1 MKMCSRRS
9 IFTVHLLQIVYVIL
23 SCSHRRES
31 DDALLQEG
39 LLRHVPI
46 VGSFVNWFSP
56 VTEKAT
62 IKGRCLSLNEGRLST
77 TEPVY
82 ETKAMVN
89 GGTTSEDA
97 PEASEA
103 AAPAAAAEPGKEN
116 EVASAAE

>member
-1 MKMCSRRS
+1 M
-9 IFTVHLLQIVYVIL
+9 FTYFQLLNCTL
-23 SCSHRRES
+23 RRES

-89 GGTTSEDA
+89 GGTATSEDA
-97 PEASEA
+97 PEAAGEA
-103 AAPAAAAEPGKEN
+103 AAPAAAAAEPGKEN

>member
-1 MKMCSRRS
+1 MCESLRVVVTCHIHLMNCSR
-9 IFTVHLLQIVYVIL
+9 
-23 SCSHRRES
+23 RRES

-97 PEASEA
+97 PETGEA
-103 AAPAAAAEPGKEN
+103 AAPPAAAEPGKEN

>member
-1 MKMCSRRS
+1 MNEMCL
-9 IFTVHLLQIVYVIL
+9 IFGDFRLFSLIELLP
-23 SCSHRRES
+23 RRES

-89 GGTTSEDA
+89 GGTASEDA
-97 PEASEA
+97 PEAAGEA
-103 AAPAAAAEPGKEN
+103 AAPAAAAAEPGKES

>member
-1 MKMCSRRS
+1 MSLIITYCYCSR
-9 IFTVHLLQIVYVIL
+9 
-23 SCSHRRES
+23 RRES

>member
-1 MKMCSRRS
+1 MTCS
-9 IFTVHLLQIVYVIL
+9 L
-23 SCSHRRES
+23 RRES

-89 GGTTSEDA
+89 GGTTATSEDA
-97 PEASEA
+97 PEAAGEA
-103 AAPAAAAEPGKEN
+103 AAPAAAAAESGKEN